1 MLDPFSLLPVL
12 GPWMLA
18 VVALFVF
25 IESGVL
31 FPFLPGDSLL
41 VAAAILAPQMGIS
54 RVVLAAVAV
63 VAAFLG
69 DQVGFW
75 LGRRFG
81 RRLFRGDARVLS
93 TARLRATEQF
103 FDTYGAAALVLGRF
117 VPIVRT
123 FVPVVAGISKLHYRR
138 FVLWNAIGA
147 TSWAAGLVLVGSLV
161 GNIPFVR
168 NNIDV
173 LAVAVIIVSILPI
186 VIGWLRTDS
195 GRSAAGRGWRWLIAG
210 VPRALPRPGR
220 GVMSLAVAALAVC
233 VGFGLLIAPLPH
245 NAFDAGIAQT
255 IDAWR
260 GGPGDAVAIA
270 IEHLFGPPLIIV
282 PVVLLMAA
290 YGWRRRSLPAA
301 VFAGGMVVLPWAV
314 AYLLK
319 FVVDRP
325 RPTAGVFHLFPAG
338 ADPSFPSGHTAAA
351 AALAVFLVA
360 WAWRTR
366 LRWPVLAAAV
376 ALVGAV
382 CCSRVYAGAH
392 YPTDTIGSVVAVLAV
407 AVLLLGIAAW
417 MRDRTF
423 RPRPGAR
430 SLEPA
435 AAEDTAEPAPA
446 AAASTDPSTELRV

>member
-81 RRLFRGDARVLS
+81 RQLFRGDARVLS

-220 GVMSLAVAALAVC
+220 GVMFLAVAALAVC

-351 AALAVFLVA
+351 AALAVFLVS

-366 LRWPVLAAAV
+366 LRWPVLAAAG

-430 SLEPA
+430 SLGPA

-446 AAASTDPSTELRV
+446 AAANTDPSTELRV